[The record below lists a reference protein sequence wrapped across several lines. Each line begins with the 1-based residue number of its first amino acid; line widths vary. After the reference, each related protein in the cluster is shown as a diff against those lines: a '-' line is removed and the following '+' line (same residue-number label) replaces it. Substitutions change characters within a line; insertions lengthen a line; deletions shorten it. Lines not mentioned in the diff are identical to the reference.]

1 VINNP
6 GFYQTVCIELELDG
20 LAVNTLLQSHH
31 VHDIEGTSAT
41 VAFDNM
47 PQASLEEMMGN
58 NPGPSLASYD
68 ETALCSGAFRVLKS
82 MVISWVRDV
91 SVHRNVYADYQLM
104 HLYRFETINVS
115 RLMRSLLNEQQQFLI
130 CFCYA
135 IFSDGYAVQI
145 LCFMILR

>member
-1 VINNP
+1 MITEFEEHNNIVINNP
-6 GFYQTVCIELELDG
+6 GFYQTVCVELEIDG
-20 LAVNTLLQSHH
+20 LAVDTLLQSHH

-91 SVHRNVYADYQLM
+91 TLHRNVYADYQLI
-104 HLYRFETINVS
+104 HLYR
-115 RLMRSLLNEQQQFLI
+115 
-130 CFCYA
+130 
-135 IFSDGYAVQI
+135 
-145 LCFMILR
+145 